1 MPNESKKAP
10 KTVAAALA
18 VAAQEDDVDDGVM
31 NVVDGWHDIVK
42 SGNLKKI
49 EQRLKSIDVDVQ
61 SGFLAPTALH
71 VAVATGRADV
81 CELLLDRRANIDAR
95 HLGRGGVTALH
106 LAAFY
111 DSVDIVRL
119 LLKRDANV
127 LALSHAGLVPLD
139 VADADAECR
148 SLLQEA
154 TDKARKTLAKKIA
167 AADEEIAKKKK
178 TEVVNKDDDDSDE
191 EDDEEDDENSD
202 NKGKVEFD
210 DAVSRFLANK
220 SGATTGN
227 NESKGKE
234 EKEKER
240 HKSSKSKSSKSSSS
254 SSSSKSNKSKSKS
267 KKSSG
272 GEASNV
278 AADLMSSVARRI
290 DFKLLDFPDPPVLLG
305 KGATARVMAATF
317 GGIDVAVKML
327 HCEEG
332 ESEAALEALKAE
344 LEMASLFSHP
354 NIVQV
359 LACAVEPPTFAIVME
374 RMESSLYHNL
384 HVQKRPFVE
393 LERLHVARSVAS
405 ALVFVHAHNAMHRDL
420 KSPNVLLGAN
430 GAVKVSDFGTAR
442 LMSTLTSSSMT
453 ANVGTAQWSAPE
465 VLTNSNYDSRAD
477 VYSFGILLWE
487 IYAQQVPFA
496 ALGLSA
502 VQLGM
507 QIAMK
512 NARPTLPV
520 PNAPEPIMDLAQRCW
535 SSDPAARPAIGV
547 VAQSLKDAFE
557 AAKAAASKQQA
568 EDAETSGGDDKECV
582 VCFSGKR
589 ETAMQCG
596 HVALCMPCGKKLDKC
611 PICSQSKQT
620 LIKLFDV

>member
-1 MPNESKKAP
+1 MPIDSKKAP

-18 VAAQEDDVDDGVM
+18 VAEQEDEVDDSGTM

-61 SGFLAPTALH
+61 SGFLSPTALH

-81 CELLLDRRANIDAR
+81 CELLLDRRANINAR

-148 SLLQEA
+148 ALLQEA
-154 TDKARKTLAKKIA
+154 TDKARKKLAKKIA
-167 AADEEIAKKKK
+167 AADAELAKKKAVD
-178 TEVVNKDDDDSDE
+178 ENDDAADDDDDDDDSSD
-191 EDDEEDDENSD
+191 SD
-202 NKGKVEFD
+202 NKNDAAQVD

-220 SGATTGN
+220 SGAGDG
-227 NESKGKE
+227 SKDKVDDIDKG
-234 EKEKER
+234 
-240 HKSSKSKSSKSSSS
+240 KSKSGS
-254 SSSSKSNKSKSKS
+254 SSSSKSKSHSKSHSKSKSKS
-267 KKSSG
+267 KSKSGAESKAASG
-272 GEASNV
+272 GAV
-278 AADLMSSVARRI
+278 DLMSTVARRI

-305 KGATARVMAATF
+305 KGATARVMAASF

-332 ESEAALEALKAE
+332 ESDAALEALKAE

-393 LERLHVARSVAS
+393 LERLHVARSVAA
-405 ALVFVHAHNAMHRDL
+405 ALVFVHAQNAMHRDL

-487 IYAQQVPFA
+487 LYAQQVPFA

-535 SSDPAARPAIGV
+535 STEPAARPAIGA
-547 VAQSLKDAFE
+547 VAQSLKEAFE
-557 AAKAAASKQQA
+557 AAKAVASKQQA
-568 EDAETSGGDDKECV
+568 DDAEASGGDDKECV

-596 HVALCMPCGKKLDKC
+596 HVALCMPCAKKLDKC
-611 PICSQSKQT
+611 PICSQAKQT
-620 LIKLFDV
+620 LIKLFEV